1 MKKYWLGV
9 LCVCCMLLT
18 LPAAFASEADAPPDT
33 DAAAATLSADITEAD
48 AGEIDI
54 AALLA
59 ANVGGGPC
67 GADNPDD
74 LYWILDE
81 DGVMTFVGSGAMA
94 DYASVEKS
102 FSKSYYYVTTAPW
115 FSYRE
120 KIKSVVIPQGVTRIG
135 AYAFYGN
142 YTSGQYG
149 FSALTSVTISDSVT
163 SIGNYAFYNCDTLKE
178 ISIPGNVTA
187 IGKDAFAYS
196 DGLTAVTLNEGLT
209 AIGDDAFYS
218 CSKLASMTLPL
229 SATSFGGTV
238 FYGCSALTLKVYQ
251 GSDGWKYALR
261 NNVRMTEDGSETVYL
276 GGGSCGA
283 KNSDDLFWRVD
294 VDGTMTFVGSGAM
307 ADYKSEERTFSKS
320 YYYVTTAPWFSY
332 REKIK
337 SVVIPNG
344 VTRIGAYA
352 FYGNYTSAQYGF
364 SALTSVTISDSVTS
378 IGNYAFYNCDT
389 LKEISIPGNVT
400 AIGKDAFAYS
410 DGLTAVTLNE
420 GLTTIG
426 EGAFYGCSKLASMT
440 LPLSATSFGS
450 GVFTGCSA
458 LTLKVY
464 QGSEGWKYALKN
476 AVKNETIPISTE
488 PALAS
493 VTVTPASV
501 VTGGTSQAAAFDEN
515 GQALT
520 SGVTWT
526 VTPNIGITIDANG
539 GIVVDSA
546 TAAGAYTVSASYNG
560 VVKSATLTVAAPA
573 PTLAYVSL
581 NPASVTVDG
590 TADAKSQA
598 VAIDTNDITMTSGVT
613 WSVAPANNGVAID
626 ANGAI
631 TVSANAAAGN
641 YTVTAHLQ
649 QSLLTKEAVLTVTR
663 PATPAPTPT
672 PTGNYTL
679 SVLSAQVFP
688 AGTTT
693 YDASAASATSA
704 QPGEIVA
711 LTVGF
716 KNDTNAVLDIGA
728 FGARLSYD
736 KDKLELYNLFGNNAY
751 QVGADFSGDWM
762 TSPNVNANNDYVNI
776 ASFASGDP
784 VTIAANSQVV
794 MARFAFQVKSG
805 AAAGA
810 TQFIFD
816 AARSYVADGANQR
829 VTLAAFAPFTLTV
842 TTPTPTPTTPGP
854 VNVPTIEKLSYPFA
868 NSHAGFGYAKD
879 YRIPLER
886 YEHIFGGKVLSKTL
900 YKLAGLWGGNC
911 YGVSTTSAFFHSN
924 ADIAANSFNADAD
937 APLKLK
943 LSDNSTTLYMSLQEF
958 IELMQVSQNSP
969 VIQNA
974 YRTHKNQLADLCAA
988 VDEFAKT
995 GANPVVIAVFGPQ
1008 GGHALLGYKL
1018 ESVSATQSR
1027 LYVYDSN
1034 FPQDA
1039 GRYLTLSVN
1048 ASGAATGWY
1057 YHLNDKYDWGSAF
1070 PGCWISY
1077 IPYADYCQVWDTRA
1091 AKSAGKPSKLELLTV
1106 NDDARI
1112 YDMEGMPI
1120 ATIQDGELITGRD
1133 DMFPMIT
1140 LGLTADGD
1148 GQQSQTAAV
1157 WLPTDLYTVE
1167 RVASVS
1173 SADGPRLLGE
1183 NDFKASVTHEEQ
1195 SADVST
1201 TATKVTFAVDDESQL
1216 NMVVIDEQQEG
1227 EQYDITLS
1235 SSLESAENAEIRLT
1249 GTVLAKAL
1257 KFMQVSGEALYSGIS
1272 AGDGSDLAA
1281 GVTLTIDGQTFVPAK
1296 ASEKSVP
1303 VASFSA
1309 NGGEGNLSPIPA
1321 DGNGAFTMPECSF
1334 KAPAG
1339 MTFRCW
1345 RVNETEYQPGQTC
1358 VITGDIT
1365 VVAQWKAAE
1374 APVREY
1380 ALDKLTRNGGTVSA
1394 EVTNR
1399 SGAGGVLM
1407 IAAYSDSGKFLR
1419 CALETVAESR
1429 IAKGS
1434 AATVTVTLDVSGAKT
1449 LRAVMLDAET
1459 QKPLSQPIS
1468 G

>member
-18 LPAAFASEADAPPDT
+18 LPAAFASEADASPDT
-33 DAAAATLSADITEAD
+33 DTAELLSATVAS
-48 AGEIDI
+48 GTCG
-54 AALLA
+54 A
-59 ANVGGGPC
+59 AN
-67 GADNPDD
+67 AQD
-74 LYWILDE
+74 LLWTLDE
-81 DGVMTFVGSGAMA
+81 DGTLTFRGSGPMKDYETTSKMVSYMTFH
-94 DYASVEKS
+94 
-102 FSKSYYYVTTAPW
+102 YYTTAPW
-115 FSYRE
+115 MKYRDT
-120 KIKSVVIPQGVTRIG
+120 IRRVVIPEGVTRIG
-135 AYAFYGN
+135 AHAFYGA
-142 YTSGQYG
+142 YSDFQ
-149 FSALTSVTISDSVT
+149 FSFNSVTIADSVT
-163 SIGNYAFYNCDTLKE
+163 SIGDRAFIGCNYLERANLPNDLTEIGASAF
-178 ISIPGNVTA
+178 S
-187 IGKDAFAYS
+187 
-196 DGLTAVTLNEGLT
+196 
-209 AIGDDAFYS
+209 
-218 CSKLASMTLPL
+218 
-229 SATSFGGTV
+229 
-238 FYGCSALTLKVYQ
+238 GCS
-251 GSDGWKYALR
+251 R
-261 NNVRMTEDGSETVYL
+261 
-276 GGGSCGA
+276 
-283 KNSDDLFWRVD
+283 
-294 VDGTMTFVGSGAM
+294 
-307 ADYKSEERTFSKS
+307 
-320 YYYVTTAPWFSY
+320 
-332 REKIK
+332 
-337 SVVIPNG
+337 
-344 VTRIGAYA
+344 
-352 FYGNYTSAQYGF
+352 
-364 SALTSVTISDSVTS
+364 LTSLTVPQSVT
-378 IGNYAFYNCDT
+378 
-389 LKEISIPGNVT
+389 K
-400 AIGKDAFAYS
+400 
-410 DGLTAVTLNE
+410 
-420 GLTTIG
+420 IG
-426 EGAFYGCSKLASMT
+426 ESAFSGCSRL
-440 LPLSATSFGS
+440 
-450 GVFTGCSA
+450 
-458 LTLKVY
+458 
-464 QGSEGWKYALKN
+464 
-476 AVKNETIPISTE
+476 
-488 PALAS
+488 
-493 VTVTPASV
+493 
-501 VTGGTSQAAAFDEN
+501 
-515 GQALT
+515 
-520 SGVTWT
+520 
-526 VTPNIGITIDANG
+526 
-539 GIVVDSA
+539 
-546 TAAGAYTVSASYNG
+546 
-560 VVKSATLTVAAPA
+560 TLTVYEGSYAENYA
-573 PTLAYVSL
+573 LL
-581 NPASVTVDG
+581 NNVKHES
-590 TADAKSQA
+590 
-598 VAIDTNDITMTSGVT
+598 I
-613 WSVAPANNGVAID
+613 
-626 ANGAI
+626 
-631 TVSANAAAGN
+631 
-641 YTVTAHLQ
+641 
-649 QSLLTKEAVLTVTR
+649 
-663 PATPAPTPT
+663 PAPTPA
-672 PTGNYTL
+672 GNDEL

-693 YDASAASATSA
+693 YNASAASATSA
-704 QPGEIVA
+704 KPGEIVA

-751 QVGADFSGDWM
+751 EVGADFSGDWM

-784 VTIAANSQVV
+784 VTIAANGQVV

-805 AAAGA
+805 AADGA

-842 TTPTPTPTTPGP
+842 TTPTPTPTPTTPGP
-854 VNVPTIEKLSYPFA
+854 VNVPTMENLSYTFA
-868 NSHAGFGYAKD
+868 NSREGFGYAND

-886 YEHIFGGKVLSKTL
+886 YERVFGGKVLSKTL

-1048 ASGAATGWY
+1048 VSGAATGWY

-1077 IPYADYCQVWDTRA
+1077 IPYADYCQVWDNRA

-1120 ATIQDGELITGRD
+1120 ATIQGGELITGRD

-1140 LGLTADGD
+1140 LGLTADSD
-1148 GQQSQTAAV
+1148 GAQSQTAAV
-1157 WLPTDLYTVE
+1157 WLPPDLYTVE

-1173 SADGPRLLGE
+1173 SADGPRLLG
-1183 NDFKASVTHEEQ
+1183 DDSFKASVTHEEQ

-1201 TATKVTFAVDDESQL
+1201 TASKVTFAVDDESEL
-1216 NMVVIDEQQEG
+1216 NMVVIDENQAG
-1227 EQYDITLS
+1227 ELYDITLS
-1235 SSLESAENAEIRLT
+1235 SSLESAENAEVRLT
-1249 GTVLAKAL
+1249 GAVLTKAL
-1257 KFMQVSGEALYSGIS
+1257 TFMQVSGEARYSGIT
-1272 AGDGSDLAA
+1272 AGDGSDLAT

-1296 ASEKSVP
+1296 ASMTSVP

-1309 NGGEGNLSPIPA
+1309 NGGDGSISPIA
-1321 DGNGAFTMPECSF
+1321 ANENGAFTLPECTF

-1345 RVNETEYQPGQTC
+1345 LVNQTEYQPGQAC
-1358 VITGDIT
+1358 VITENT
-1365 VVAQWKAAE
+1365 AVVAQWKAAE

-1380 ALDKLTRNGGTVSA
+1380 ALDKLTRNGGTVSVS
-1394 EVTNR
+1394 VTNQ

-1419 CALETVAESR
+1419 CAIETVAESR

-1434 AATVTVTLDVSGAKT
+1434 AATVSVKLDVSDAKT
-1449 LRAVMLDAET
+1449 LRAVMLDADT

>member
-18 LPAAFASEADAPPDT
+18 LPAAFASEADASPDT
-33 DAAAATLSADITEAD
+33 DTAELLSATVAS
-48 AGEIDI
+48 GTCG
-54 AALLA
+54 A
-59 ANVGGGPC
+59 AN
-67 GADNPDD
+67 AQD
-74 LYWILDE
+74 LLWTLDE
-81 DGVMTFVGSGAMA
+81 DGTLTFRGSGPMKDYETTSKMVSYMTFH
-94 DYASVEKS
+94 
-102 FSKSYYYVTTAPW
+102 YYTTAPW
-115 FSYRE
+115 MKYRDT
-120 KIKSVVIPQGVTRIG
+120 IRRVVIPEGVTRIG
-135 AYAFYGN
+135 AHAFYGA
-142 YTSGQYG
+142 YSDFQ
-149 FSALTSVTISDSVT
+149 FSFNSVTIADSVT
-163 SIGNYAFYNCDTLKE
+163 SIGDRAFIGCNYLERANLPNDLTEIGASAF
-178 ISIPGNVTA
+178 S
-187 IGKDAFAYS
+187 
-196 DGLTAVTLNEGLT
+196 
-209 AIGDDAFYS
+209 
-218 CSKLASMTLPL
+218 
-229 SATSFGGTV
+229 
-238 FYGCSALTLKVYQ
+238 GCS
-251 GSDGWKYALR
+251 R
-261 NNVRMTEDGSETVYL
+261 
-276 GGGSCGA
+276 
-283 KNSDDLFWRVD
+283 
-294 VDGTMTFVGSGAM
+294 
-307 ADYKSEERTFSKS
+307 
-320 YYYVTTAPWFSY
+320 
-332 REKIK
+332 
-337 SVVIPNG
+337 
-344 VTRIGAYA
+344 
-352 FYGNYTSAQYGF
+352 
-364 SALTSVTISDSVTS
+364 LTSLTVPQSVT
-378 IGNYAFYNCDT
+378 
-389 LKEISIPGNVT
+389 K
-400 AIGKDAFAYS
+400 
-410 DGLTAVTLNE
+410 
-420 GLTTIG
+420 IG
-426 EGAFYGCSKLASMT
+426 ESAFSGCSRL
-440 LPLSATSFGS
+440 
-450 GVFTGCSA
+450 
-458 LTLKVY
+458 
-464 QGSEGWKYALKN
+464 
-476 AVKNETIPISTE
+476 
-488 PALAS
+488 
-493 VTVTPASV
+493 
-501 VTGGTSQAAAFDEN
+501 
-515 GQALT
+515 
-520 SGVTWT
+520 
-526 VTPNIGITIDANG
+526 
-539 GIVVDSA
+539 
-546 TAAGAYTVSASYNG
+546 
-560 VVKSATLTVAAPA
+560 TLTVYEGSYAENYA
-573 PTLAYVSL
+573 LL
-581 NPASVTVDG
+581 NNVKHES
-590 TADAKSQA
+590 
-598 VAIDTNDITMTSGVT
+598 I
-613 WSVAPANNGVAID
+613 
-626 ANGAI
+626 
-631 TVSANAAAGN
+631 
-641 YTVTAHLQ
+641 
-649 QSLLTKEAVLTVTR
+649 
-663 PATPAPTPT
+663 PAPTPA
-672 PTGNYTL
+672 GNDEL

-693 YDASAASATSA
+693 YNASAASATSA
-704 QPGEIVA
+704 KPGEIVA

-751 QVGADFSGDWM
+751 EVGADFSGDWM

-784 VTIAANSQVV
+784 VTIAANGQVV

-805 AAAGA
+805 AADGA

-842 TTPTPTPTTPGP
+842 TTPTPTPTPTTPGP

-879 YRIPLER
+879 YRIPLAR

-1048 ASGAATGWY
+1048 VSGAATGWY

-1120 ATIQDGELITGRD
+1120 ATIQGGELITGRD

-1140 LGLTADGD
+1140 LGLTADSD
-1148 GQQSQTAAV
+1148 GAQSQTAAV
-1157 WLPTDLYTVE
+1157 WLPPDLYTVE

-1173 SADGPRLLGE
+1173 SADGPRLLG
-1183 NDFKASVTHEEQ
+1183 DDSFKASVTHEEQ

-1201 TATKVTFAVDDESQL
+1201 TASKVTFAVDDESEL
-1216 NMVVIDEQQEG
+1216 NMVVIDENQAG
-1227 EQYDITLS
+1227 ELYDITLS
-1235 SSLESAENAEIRLT
+1235 SSLESAENAEVRLT
-1249 GTVLAKAL
+1249 GAVLTKAL
-1257 KFMQVSGEALYSGIS
+1257 TFMQVSGEARYSGIT
-1272 AGDGSDLAA
+1272 AGDGSDLAT

-1296 ASEKSVP
+1296 ASMTSVP

-1309 NGGEGNLSPIPA
+1309 NGGDGSISPIA
-1321 DGNGAFTMPECSF
+1321 ANENGAFTLPECTF

-1345 RVNETEYQPGQTC
+1345 LVNQTEYQPGQAC
-1358 VITGDIT
+1358 VITENT
-1365 VVAQWKAAE
+1365 AVVAQWKAAE

-1380 ALDKLTRNGGTVSA
+1380 ALDKLTRNGGTVSVS
-1394 EVTNR
+1394 VTNQ

-1419 CALETVAESR
+1419 CAIETVAESR

-1434 AATVTVTLDVSGAKT
+1434 AATVSVKLDVSDAKT
-1449 LRAVMLDAET
+1449 LRAVMLDADT